1 MDTQIMNNKT
11 RYKLTL
17 TVLLFLMT
25 TAITSIIND
34 MDGVATVAVTGV
46 MTTLSTYI
54 WGETKRPSNKH

>member
-1 MDTQIMNNKT
+1 MNNKT

>member
-54 WGETKRPSNKH
+54 WGETKRPSNKQ

>member
-1 MDTQIMNNKT
+1 MNNKT

-25 TAITSIIND
+25 TAITSIINH
-34 MDGVATVAVTGV
+34 MDGVATVAITGV